1 MTSANR
7 VPRKM
12 RLFYDPKVR
21 KRVEV
26 DEAIRII
33 GDQSATRQQKRAA
46 ERQLAK
52 HKITLNKE
60 TKT

>member
-1 MTSANR
+1 MVSSRRT
-7 VPRKM
+7 PRKM

-26 DEAIRII
+26 DEAIRVI
-33 GDQSATRQQKRAA
+33 GNQSATRQQRRAA

-52 HKITLNKE
+52 HSITITKE
-60 TKT
+60 VKT